1 MSINYRIHDL
11 IEKRSI
17 SGEQLARD
25 AGIDPETLEN
35 SLSSNLPFKGAL
47 VLAKLAKYF
56 HVSIH
61 WLITGQDENHE
72 SERRLNDL
80 MKENNNLRK
89 EVNRLKLFVEKNIPL
104 NYDEYLGTK

>member
-1 MSINYRIHDL
+1 MSINYRIHEL
-11 IEKRSI
+11 IEMRGI

-35 SLSSNLPFKGAL
+35 SLRSNLPFKGAM

-56 HVSIH
+56 RVSIH
-61 WLITGQDENHE
+61 WLITGQDEKHE

-80 MKENNNLRK
+80 LKDNNNLRK
-89 EVNRLKLFVEKNIPL
+89 EVNRLKQFVEKNIPI